1 MQLSDQ
7 ATLAWVTKGG
17 KGYVAMEEEVK
28 ESLAFEA
35 AEEGFEVYMKTLLA
49 PPAVPAVAPAAAA
62 PAVAPVMAKD
72 GEGEKEK
79 KKEVEK
85 DN

>member
-1 MQLSDQ
+1 M
-7 ATLAWVTKGG
+7 
-17 KGYVAMEEEVK
+17 AMDDEVK

-49 PPAVPAVAPAAAA
+49 PPVVA
-62 PAVAPVMAKD
+62 AVAPVAAVPAAVPVVAK
-72 GEGEKEK
+72 GEEGEKEK
-79 KKEVEK
+79 EKEVEK

>member
-17 KGYVAMEEEVK
+17 KGYVAMDEEVK

-35 AEEGFEVYMKTLLA
+35 AEEGFEVYMKALLA
-49 PPAVPAVAPAAAA
+49 PSVVPAVAPAAAA
-62 PAVAPVMAKD
+62 APAVVPEEAV
-72 GEGEKEK
+72 GGEKEK
-79 KKEVEK
+79 VKEEEK